1 MAKSKSSENSLALF
15 GNMSKLNNKPADKV
29 KNEGLTSSKTPQKF
43 HVTFLNDSDVF
54 TEFDIEEGENIAY
67 PTEKPEKAADSM
79 FNYHFKG
86 WDKSLTTIKEDTV
99 IRAEYE
105 KEALSFQVSFQVD
118 DVTLQ
123 TESVTYGNLAL
134 APAIPIEKEDDDT
147 YRYTFTG
154 WEPSLSI
161 PITAP
166 TTFTATFSK
175 TELPKEPEVIVAEAP
190 MNAPEQVVEN
200 SLESAKAEPVEAVP
214 AETAPTTEVP
224 TVEPAAPVKETDETT
239 VAATQEETDK
249 NTKPAKAKVGR
260 PATKKGIAKKVNVL
274 FTEDTMEII
283 NTAKVFF
290 DGNMTK
296 YLETLIMEDY
306 KKNKELY
313 DTLARTKRV

>member
-29 KNEGLTSSKTPQKF
+29 KNEGLASSKTPQKF

-99 IRAEYE
+99 IHAEYE

-123 TESVTYGNLAL
+123 TESVTYGKLAL
-134 APAIPIEKEDDDT
+134 APAVPIEKEDDDT
-147 YRYTFTG
+147 YHYTFTG

-161 PITAP
+161 PITTP
-166 TTFTATFSK
+166 TTFVATFSK
-175 TELPKEPEVIVAEAP
+175 TELPKEPEVIVTEAQ

-200 SLESAKAEPVEAVP
+200 SLEPAKAETVETAQAAEVP
-214 AETAPTTEVP
+214 A
-224 TVEPAAPVKETDETT
+224 VEPATPVKGTDEITVTT
-239 VAATQEETDK
+239 AQEETDK
-249 NTKPAKAKVGR
+249 NTKPTKAKVGR